1 MARTLDARR
10 GEGVAAARTGG
21 GERPL
26 CPLILWE
33 CLPRDPAAIIQV
45 FPITGK
51 VVLRRDG
58 DHVRHNPAVPV
69 YAALLRG
76 INVGRN
82 KRVGMADLRSLVE
95 GLGHESVRTHL
106 QSGNIVFESPKRSGK
121 ALAVAIEKAIEK
133 ELGLDVTV
141 IVRRSDEL
149 AAVVDRSPYGDRTDD
164 PKKVH
169 VAFLSEPP
177 KAAAVKGFDAGEF
190 APDELEVAGREVY
203 LLYPEGYARTKLTNA
218 VLEKQLGVRATSRNW
233 RTVKALAELTAG

>member
-1 MARTLDARR
+1 
-10 GEGVAAARTGG
+10 
-21 GERPL
+21 
-26 CPLILWE
+26 
-33 CLPRDPAAIIQV
+33 
-45 FPITGK
+45 
-51 VVLRRDG
+51 
-58 DHVRHNPAVPV
+58 VPV

-82 KRVGMADLRSLVE
+82 KRLGMAELRALME
-95 GLGHESVRTHL
+95 GLGHASVRTHL
-106 QSGNIVFESPKRSGK
+106 QSGNVVFESPKRSARPLEG
-121 ALAVAIEKAIEK
+121 AIEKAIAE

-141 IVRRSDEL
+141 MVRRSDEL

-169 VAFLSEPP
+169 VAFLSQAP
-177 KAAAVKGFDAGEF
+177 KAAAVNAFDAREF

-203 LLYPEGYARTKLTNA
+203 LLYPNGYARSKLTNA